1 VAFRLRQELIAI
13 ICPTITIGTPTP
25 TDNQRARAVNGQP
38 AQNRRPTV
46 DVDHC
51 RRGPIGRD
59 TGNSLGEWPRAHA
72 LPGQAGCTGSI

>member
-13 ICPTITIGTPTP
+13 ICPTITITIGTPTP

-38 AQNRRPTV
+38 AQNWRPTV

-51 RRGPIGRD
+51 RRGTIGRD
-59 TGNSLGEWPRAHA
+59 TGNSLGE
-72 LPGQAGCTGSI
+72 